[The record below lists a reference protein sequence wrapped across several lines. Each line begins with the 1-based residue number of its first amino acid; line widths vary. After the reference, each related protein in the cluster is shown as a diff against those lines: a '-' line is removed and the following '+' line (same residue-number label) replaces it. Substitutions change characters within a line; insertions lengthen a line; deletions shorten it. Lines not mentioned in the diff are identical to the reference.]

1 MTQDSSFDQ
10 LRINKLF
17 TLIFIHD
24 VHNHKILLGEKQ
36 RGPLTGQWNGFGGK
50 VEKGESIAASA
61 ARELMEEAGI
71 QAPLFLIGE
80 IQWAVTSAGR
90 KSGDTIDPSST
101 YRDIMFVFKAH
112 TFSSEDGLGPVVTE
126 EMAPGWWSVDKM
138 PWDKMRKNHQV
149 WYKLMLSNLP
159 FRGLYWYNVSS
170 QGDAAAN
177 TASATSSIRTQGP
190 PQVEYT
196 KETWTEDV
204 DRRQIQY
211 GTQRVRPE
219 WYAPEDQE
227 YYAQL
232 DLARSPDNMVNGIH
246 PTHGLEAQARPELT
260 FDFLEKSMTAVEAQW
275 K

>member
-1 MTQDSSFDQ
+1 MTQDSSLDQ
-10 LRINKLF
+10 FHINKVF

-50 VEKGESIAASA
+50 VNKGESVAASA
-61 ARELMEEAGI
+61 ARELLEEAGI

-80 IQWAVTSAGR
+80 IQWALVSAGR
-90 KSGDTIDPSST
+90 KSATGETIEPPST

-126 EMAPGWWSVDKM
+126 EMAPGWWSVDIM

-149 WYKLMLSNLP
+149 WYQLMLSNIP
-159 FRGLYWYNVSS
+159 FRGRYWYNLVQDGKADIS
-170 QGDAAAN
+170 AAA
-177 TASATSSIRTQGP
+177 ATQI
-190 PQVEYT
+190 EYT
-196 KETWTEDV
+196 KEIWAEDPA
-204 DRRQIQY
+204 RRQIQY
-211 GTQRVRPE
+211 GTERIHPE

-232 DLARSPDNMVNGIH
+232 DLARSSPPDNGVS
-246 PTHGLEAQARPELT
+246 PTQGLEAQARLDLT
-260 FDFLEKSMTAVEAQW
+260 LEALERSMAAVEAQW
-275 K
+275 Q